1 MESVELQKYLP
12 ISIFEFSLLKTKY
25 VDFKN
30 TVIDKDMIDEDGI
43 ILLPLRTYWLPK
55 AKCEIMEEDYF
66 YENTRNWSECYVVF
80 NLYDRKATGLRIVNN
95 GILHDRALCYM
106 ATIPYLRKL
115 KRPETDKCQNL
126 YDTFNK
132 EVIEWVKSLIRE
144 VIINPKG
151 EFKKDFIQNDT
162 YFQTRESE
170 RDVYYI
176 IYKWWRTLYNK
187 DINFVDF
194 CDRDVYI
201 AER

>member
-1 MESVELQKYLP
+1 MECQEKENLNPNIWLNCNNGGLNQWNQSNYKKYLP

-25 VDFKN
+25 VDFKHA
-30 TVIDKDMIDEDGI
+30 VIDKDMIDEDGV

-95 GILHDRALCYM
+95 GVLHDRALCYM

-115 KRPETDKCQNL
+115 KRPEADKCQNL

-132 EVIEWVKSLIRE
+132 EVME
-144 VIINPKG
+144 
-151 EFKKDFIQNDT
+151 
-162 YFQTRESE
+162 
-170 RDVYYI
+170 
-176 IYKWWRTLYNK
+176 
-187 DINFVDF
+187 
-194 CDRDVYI
+194 
-201 AER
+201 